1 MAKQGCGTTIEAVWK
16 RAVEAMACN
25 KVLKKIQNC
34 GEAFIKW
41 SKTSFRSVKRELKEK
56 HKLLAKAE
64 TTTSRGRDV
73 TQVRRLEQEI
83 NLLMDREAQIWSQ
96 R

>member
-1 MAKQGCGTTIEAVWK
+1 MAKQRCGTTIEAVWK

-34 GEAFIKW
+34 GEALIKW
-41 SKTSFRSVKRELKEK
+41 SKTSFRSVKRELNEK

-83 NLLMDREAQIWSQ
+83 NLMMHRKAQIWS
-96 R
+96 